1 MSELM
6 KKDRKE
12 DFSVLGLR
20 SNLESMEEFLGEKGL
35 KGTAKAFR
43 QGG

>member
-12 DFSVLGLR
+12 DFSVLSLR
-20 SNLESMEEFLGEKGL
+20 SNLESMEEFLEEKGL
-35 KGTAKAFR
+35 KQTAKAFR
-43 QGG
+43 